1 MQLPLK
7 PLLCRHDFYW
17 SERHGSDRCRRCGKR
32 RPAETLDVLTGEPV
46 EMAVEAKQT
55 VPFAVAPLTL
65 DALPEFAPSGG
76 VFGGFEAAAPP
87 KPGRSPELMRPS
99 TKALRAQARERR
111 DMLPGLLDRLVRGA
125 RPTRAEAID
134 AVLAIIEDAHSADPL
149 LFGADAAG
157 HFARL
162 HEARLAPRGRV

>member
-32 RPAETLDVLTGEPV
+32 RTAEAVDVLTGEPV
-46 EMAVEAKQT
+46 EMAVEARSAL
-55 VPFAVAPLTL
+55 PFADAPLIL
-65 DALPEFAPSGG
+65 DALPEFAPAG
-76 VFGGFEAAAPP
+76 GGFDGFGAATA
-87 KPGRSPELMRPS
+87 GRGARSPAAVRPS
-99 TKALRAQARERR
+99 TKALRAQAQERR
-111 DMLPGLLDRLVRGA
+111 EMLPDMLERLVRGV
-125 RPTRAEAID
+125 RPTREEAID
-134 AVLAIIEDAHSADPL
+134 TVLAVIEDAHSADPV

-162 HEARLAPRGRV
+162 HEARSAPRC